1 MKKSN
6 FGSFLKVVKNS
17 KLDVSSS
24 LFSTL
29 QEQGPDVFVLDNV
42 PDSSRGDVIRYV
54 RKWNKF
60 KELIIIL
67 VMAAGCQVVWLRKAE
82 KLAARFW
89 GFLEF
94 D

>member
-1 MKKSN
+1 MQKSN
-6 FGSFLKVVKNS
+6 LGSFLKVVKNS

-67 VMAAGCQVVWLRKAE
+67 VMAAGCQFIELCSDE
-82 KLAARFW
+82 KL
-89 GFLEF
+89 
-94 D
+94 